1 MILSHSTKSNDLRYK
16 NLENLV
22 FKSQNFTYNLSDAL
36 YKATKVTDPKEL
48 QDITKISLK
57 KCENSAMI
65 LEKMNHE

>member
-22 FKSQNFTYNLSDAL
+22 LKSQNFTYNLSDAL

-57 KCENSAMI
+57 KCGNSAMI